1 MRLRLLFLLLRA
13 CIVINGKLE
22 KVYDFLD
29 YKAVPEKDS
38 GFLTLRQ
45 DEANPIILP
54 PQYTLC
60 ARVFKWYDRSTYTSF
75 GTISLLD
82 EEGNVTHQYYHGVR
96 NSGTFHVN
104 EYHKTFT
111 FMAANSGSGQDS
123 ISSFKN

>member
-1 MRLRLLFLLLRA
+1 MRLRLLFLFFRA
-13 CIVINGKLE
+13 CIVIYGRLE

-38 GFLTLRQ
+38 GFLTLKQ

-60 ARVFKWYDRSTYTSF
+60 ARVFKWYERSTYLSF

-82 EEGNVTHQYYHGVR
+82 EEGNVTHQYYHGVAY
-96 NSGTFHVN
+96 NGIFTVN
-104 EYHKTFT
+104 EYHKTFSYT
-111 FMAANSGSGQDS
+111 AANSGSGQDS
-123 ISSFKN
+123 IS